1 VFRRDRART
10 GRVLSPTARLA
21 RTAALAALATLPV
34 PPGDADAWS
43 ARTNY
48 ALHCQGCHLADGS
61 ETPGLVPKLR
71 GTVGRLAATAAGRD
85 YLVRLPNV
93 AGVPLDDQD
102 LAALLDWLVLAF
114 GDTGARVAP
123 FRAEEIAARRQ
134 PLVDVEAARRA
145 VLGADD
151 DLIHP

>member
-1 VFRRDRART
+1 MFRRDRARA
-10 GRVLSPTARLA
+10 GRVLNRATRLA
-21 RTAALAALATLPV
+21 RTVALAALATLPV
-34 PPGDADAWS
+34 PSRGAHAWS

-71 GTVGRLAATAAGRD
+71 GTVGRLAATAEGRD

-93 AGVPLDDQD
+93 AAVPLDDRD

-114 GDTGARVAP
+114 GGSGVRAAP
-123 FRAEEIAARRQ
+123 FRAEELAARRR

-151 DLIHP
+151 DLILP